1 MNYFRTNFAIVH
13 VHKWGSFKDL
23 DEMIPFE
30 RDVYKALLVQHLRE
44 EAERMK
50 EEADRQ
56 RNMQARINSKMQP
69 RR

>member
-1 MNYFRTNFAIVH
+1 MNYYKTNFAIVH

-30 RDVYKALLVQHLRE
+30 RDVYKALLVQHLKE

-50 EEADRQ
+50 EDADRQ
-56 RNMQARINSKMQP
+56 RNLQSRINSRMQSK
-69 RR
+69 R

>member
-1 MNYFRTNFAIVH
+1 MNYYRTNFAIVH

-30 RDVYKALLVQHLRE
+30 RDVYKALLVQHLKE

-50 EEADRQ
+50 EDADRQ
-56 RNMQARINSKMQP
+56 RNLQARINSKMQP

>member
-1 MNYFRTNFAIVH
+1 MNYYKTNFAIVH

-56 RNMQARINSKMQP
+56 RNLQARINSKMQT